1 LKEPMPM
8 PPSPKLESKA
18 ATPEFRHGLRR
29 LDRNTSWMKWNAI
42 LVIVALPV
50 SVFLLSFTDAGLFG
64 HALLFLVWGLNIF
77 TLYQQRHLKA
87 FRNRLVEQMDA
98 ASKQRIRAE
107 KFYGLAI
114 LDPLTGLY
122 NRRFGEERLK
132 EEIEQ
137 AEKTGQPLIVLAADL
152 DWFKETN
159 DQYGHAAGDLVLKG
173 FSRRLQRAI
182 RACDV
187 PIRVGGDEFLVILP
201 DCPPEQVEMILSR
214 LGSVQVSLDGQNI
227 PVRFSRGWAQHQVG
241 DTPESIVRRAD
252 ERLYEAKQSRP
263 TADRDEVESV

>member
-1 LKEPMPM
+1 LKETTGTTS
-8 PPSPKLESKA
+8 SPKPEPSQQ
-18 ATPEFRHGLRR
+18 EFRHGLKR
-29 LDRNTSWMKWNAI
+29 LDRNTSWLKWNAVLMI
-42 LVIVALPV
+42 LALPV
-50 SVFLLSFTDAGLFG
+50 SIFMLFG
-64 HALLFLVWGLNIF
+64 QESSNLIVCTLLALLWGLNIF
-77 TLYQQRHLKA
+77 TLYQQRHLKV

-132 EEIEQ
+132 EEIER
-137 AEKTGQPLIVLAADL
+137 AEKMGQPLIVLAVDL
-152 DWFKETN
+152 DWFKEIN
-159 DQYGHAAGDLVLKG
+159 DQHGHAVGDLVLKG

-201 DCPPEQVEMILSR
+201 ECPPDQVEMILSR
-214 LGSVQVSLDGQNI
+214 LGKVEVSLDGQSI
-227 PVRFSRGWAQHQVG
+227 PVHFSRGWAQYQVG
-241 DTPESIVRRAD
+241 DKPETIVARAD
-252 ERLYEAKQSRP
+252 ERLYQAKESRP
-263 TADRDEVESV
+263 QIAV